1 MIFVTV
7 GHQTPFD
14 RLIEAMDRWAADS
27 GRECLAQIG
36 DGSYEPRHM
45 RFERWMSPQ
54 RFGEAMRQATAIV
67 AHAGTGTIL
76 SAMQLGKP
84 LLVLPRH
91 SSRQETRND
100 HQIATARHFAAAGHV
115 LAANDEEE
123 LLQLLPRIEQQPP
136 RERIGGEASPE
147 LIEAV
152 RAFVDGARQPAR
164 GEP

>member
-14 RLIEAMDRWAADS
+14 RLIEAMDGWAAQS
-27 GRECLAQIG
+27 GRDCLAQIG
-36 DGSYEPRHM
+36 DGRYEPRHM

-54 RFGEAMRQATAIV
+54 RFQEAMQQASAIV

-115 LAANDEEE
+115 LAANDAAE
-123 LLQLLPRIEQQPP
+123 LVQLLPQVERQAP
-136 RERIGGEASPE
+136 RERIGGEASPQ
-147 LIEAV
+147 LLAAV
-152 RAFVDGARQPAR
+152 RAFVHGEVGGAP
-164 GEP
+164 